1 MCDLSWTS
9 ANNGKEKSFMSYNYL
24 TFHQWFTFS
33 FIAHRQ
39 KQLCVHHF
47 IFIKILKL
55 LIINYRLMDHNVIQ
69 LMKCFSSKEFGCTSW
84 LFITSFFRISFQVVR
99 INRIL
104 HIYFFQIFKF
114 CIITFSR
121 WVKKDFYNVET
132 FATHCISF
140 TIYEIYQQKR
150 YNSIFLS
157 CGILTFENGSLLKPP
172 TEPP

>member
-69 LMKCFSSKEFGCTSW
+69 LMKCFSLKEFGYTSW
-84 LFITSFFRISFQVVR
+84 LSFSGYHFKFNYR
-99 INRIL
+99 NRLGCI
-104 HIYFFQIFKF
+104 FQIYEFF
-114 CIITFSR
+114 TIIFSI
-121 WVKKDFYNVET
+121 WVKKDFLNCRNVCNT
-132 FATHCISF
+132 L
-140 TIYEIYQQKR
+140 YQFH
-150 YNSIFLS
+150 NLWNI
-157 CGILTFENGSLLKPP
+157 P
-172 TEPP
+172 TETLQ